1 VKGGHPPVGLRLLLW
16 AAAVTVVLLL
26 RPTRPAEVVLLIG
39 VVLGGTAV
47 GRLPRHGRRAVLA
60 VTLTLLLPALLLLR
74 LVSWGPA
81 LFTLAVHTS
90 AIVALTVTLTGTLRP
105 GELEGVLAGR
115 WWPPTL
121 RALLVQILRGVPLLA
136 RETAGI
142 ARAVAVRRGSG
153 GFRTGLRLAA
163 ALPTVWLPRVLA
175 RAERTAR
182 AAEVRGWTGR
192 EEPTR

>member
-26 RPTRPAEVVLLIG
+26 RPTRPAEVVLLI
-39 VVLGGTAV
+39 V
-47 GRLPRHGRRAVLA
+47 
-60 VTLTLLLPALLLLR
+60 
-74 LVSWGPA
+74 
-81 LFTLAVHTS
+81 TLAVHTS

-105 GELEGVLAGR
+105 GELERLLAGR
-115 WWPPTL
+115 RWPPTL

-142 ARAVAVRRGSG
+142 ARAVALRRGIG
-153 GFRTGLRLAA
+153 GLRTGWRLAA
-163 ALPTVWLPRVLA
+163 ALPAVWLPRVLA
-175 RAERTAR
+175 RAERTTR

-192 EEPTR
+192 EVPDR